1 MGVNCMSYELDTET
15 NNILD
20 IISNLGNRIEAMENR
35 LYELSILE
43 TETGVTRIIAR
54 D

>member
-1 MGVNCMSYELDTET
+1 MEVDCMSYDLENET

-35 LYELSILE
+35 LYEMNILDM
-43 TETGVTRIIAR
+43 ETGVTRIIAR